1 MHLYEDGRRTLK
13 LYILLG
19 GVVCQSEKD
28 VRCVSFLCYYFP
40 NRFNFS
46 LYLSHNNKLIQP
58 FFAIFSGES
67 GYNEVQMVNIGERFP
82 ESEVGCG
89 PYIIYWYLI
98 YNSKKMNKSY
108 FNEQK

>member
-1 MHLYEDGRRTLK
+1 MFA
-13 LYILLG
+13 
-19 GVVCQSEKD
+19 
-28 VRCVSFLCYYFP
+28 SFWDSGHFWCMSHFGSP
-40 NRFNFS
+40 NNT
-46 LYLSHNNKLIQP
+46 LIQP
-58 FFAIFSGES
+58 FFCAIFSGES